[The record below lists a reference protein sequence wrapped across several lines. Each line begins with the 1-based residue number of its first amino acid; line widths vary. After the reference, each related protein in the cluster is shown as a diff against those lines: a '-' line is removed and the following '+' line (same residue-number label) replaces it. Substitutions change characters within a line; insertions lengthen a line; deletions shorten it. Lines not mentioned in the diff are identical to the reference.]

1 VGKTQSHGMHISL
14 AEIVADEVG
23 ELGADAAH
31 QLHDGS
37 IVNAFDAKLFLD
49 GSSQFKISDGKLLV
63 GILLEDGLLQKL
75 FEILGHL
82 AFDQRRG
89 GGQSV
94 GCVVEFGE
102 IFQANT
108 V

>member
-49 GSSQFKISDGKLLV
+49 GSSQFKISDGKLL
-63 GILLEDGLLQKL
+63 
-75 FEILGHL
+75 